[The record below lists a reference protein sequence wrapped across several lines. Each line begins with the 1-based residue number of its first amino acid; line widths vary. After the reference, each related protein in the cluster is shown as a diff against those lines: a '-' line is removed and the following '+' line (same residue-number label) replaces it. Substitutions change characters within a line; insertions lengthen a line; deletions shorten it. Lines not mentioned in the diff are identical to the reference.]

1 MFLSGS
7 KAATLHQIRLVDIHG
22 TRFYDLAFAH
32 TDTPDQLRTARV
44 GVDDVYPSPQ
54 PGETILVRYVMNVA
68 VGVERGAAE

>member
-7 KAATLHQIRLVDIHG
+7 KAATLLQVRLIDIHG

-32 TDTPDQLRTARV
+32 GDSPDQPRTARV
-44 GVDDVYPSPQ
+44 GVDDVYSDPQ
-54 PGETILVRYVMNVA
+54 PGDAVLIRYVMNVA